1 MDQPTVSGSSV
12 KALCYWL
19 AERDVKPEPLLDAEQ
34 IDPVL
39 LDEQD
44 TRVSLAAYNRLWDK
58 SRELLEDPAIGLHV
72 GECVDSRR
80 MGVIG
85 HIVFNNRTLGQALR
99 QYERLSALVNEGVVT
114 SVHVEA
120 DEAIIEYDCDGNLYH
135 PSNMERLLALAVT
148 RARKYVSEKIYLTR
162 VGFSHSAPPYKE
174 EYERIFQCPVS
185 FDQPNCLL
193 AFNSE
198 FLEFELPHRNPYL
211 HQALTRQV
219 EALLQK
225 VSLRRSI
232 SHKVKGIVARRLS
245 RGDID
250 AGRIA
255 EKLNMSRHTLYRKLK
270 QENQSFQDLVEQ
282 VRRERALEY
291 LQKGKYSLSEIAF
304 LLGFSELSAFSR
316 AFKRW
321 TGESP
326 AHYRNQK

>member
-12 KALCYWL
+12 KALCHWL
-19 AERDVKPEPLLDAEQ
+19 SERKVQVEPMLRSED
-34 IDPVL
+34 IDPAL

-44 TRVSLAAYNRLWDK
+44 TRISLESFNHLWNAARQQLQ
-58 SRELLEDPAIGLHV
+58 DPAVGLHV
-72 GECVDSRR
+72 GECVDSSR

-85 HIVFNNRTLGQALR
+85 HIVFNNRTLGQALQ
-99 QYERLSALVNEGVVT
+99 QYERLSALVNEGVLTKVR
-114 SVHVEA
+114 VDGEEA
-120 DEAIIEYDCDGNLYH
+120 VIEYYCDESLYH

-162 VGFSHSAPPYKE
+162 VGFSHSAPDYQP
-174 EYERIFQCPVS
+174 EYERIFQCSVK
-185 FDQPNCLL
+185 FDQPYCFM
-193 AFNSE
+193 AFHAD

-225 VSLRRSI
+225 MSLRRSI
-232 SHKVKGIVARRLS
+232 SHKVKGIVAKRLS

-250 AGRIA
+250 AGNVA

-270 QENQSFQDLVEQ
+270 QENNSFQELVEQ
-282 VRRERALEY
+282 VRKEKALDY
-291 LQKGKYSLSEIAF
+291 LQKKKYSLSEIAF

-326 AHYRNQK
+326 AQFRNPK